1 MKMTLRV
8 EMVTDV
14 GNRRQWQWQWQWPVW
29 NSLRG
34 TDLTVKENR
43 HKENFIGSVVFK
55 HGLFKNN

>member
-14 GNRRQWQWQWQWPVW
+14 GNRRQWQWPVW

-34 TDLTVKENR
+34 TDLTVKETR
-43 HKENFIGSVVFK
+43 HNENFIGSMVFK
-55 HGLFKNN
+55 HGRFKNN